1 MTIDEAITAI
11 QTAAN
16 KHDAMKIANAVSM
29 ESMALARP
37 YADELAVRQAWRER
51 WGMEPQTLGDAGPRP
66 GTNWTGD

>member
-16 KHDAMKIANAVSM
+16 KHAAMVIANAVAM
-29 ESMALARP
+29 ESMLLERP

-51 WGMEPQTLGDAGPRP
+51 WGNEPQTLGDAGPRP